1 MKLLSI
7 QVALFLLNQI
17 SRPDLL
23 MNTINEK
30 IGNILDEMPN
40 ILNIPIDVP
49 VDLPIAQVKSSDKV
63 FGLNVSRNRVDLFIN
78 PNYSREDSILDVY
91 KSYKSIV
98 EKFYKTVLN
107 SFPATRIGIVFTL
120 FEETEEPIKRIYSKY
135 LSETYSAN
143 SVEADIR
150 INKQILSKGFVLNNL
165 RNIQV
170 ANIDVGSDEKKGVV
184 IQLDTNN
191 VIDQQKQ
198 LSSDIISSILTV
210 ATAKLKPGEIKELI

>member
-49 VDLPIAQVKSSDKV
+49 VDVPIAQVKSSDKV

-78 PNYSREDSILDVY
+78 PNYSREDSILDV
-91 KSYKSIV
+91 
-98 EKFYKTVLN
+98 
-107 SFPATRIGIVFTL
+107 FT
-120 FEETEEPIKRIYSKY
+120 
-135 LSETYSAN
+135 A
-143 SVEADIR
+143 
-150 INKQILSKGFVLNNL
+150 
-165 RNIQV
+165 
-170 ANIDVGSDEKKGVV
+170 
-184 IQLDTNN
+184 
-191 VIDQQKQ
+191 
-198 LSSDIISSILTV
+198 
-210 ATAKLKPGEIKELI
+210 